1 MNAKSILAAIAAALV
16 GTSVYAIEAT
26 QLDIPPSTLN
36 REQVKLE
43 LLDAPA
49 GTSVVSYGEATVF
62 VDAAGAGR
70 SREDVRA
77 EAKSAPSHSGMKDC
91 PYVGG

>member
-1 MNAKSILAAIAAALV
+1 MNAKSILATVAAALV

-26 QLDIPPSTLN
+26 QLEVPPSTFN
-36 REQVKLE
+36 REQVKLQ
-43 LLDAPA
+43 LLDAPT

-62 VDAAGAGR
+62 VDAAGTGR

-77 EAKSAPSHSGMKDC
+77 EAKAAPSHSGMKDC

>member
-1 MNAKSILAAIAAALV
+1 MNAKSVFAAVAAALV

-26 QLDIPPSTLN
+26 QLEVPPSTLD
-36 REQVKLE
+36 REQVKLQ
-43 LLDAPA
+43 LLDARA

-62 VDAAGAGR
+62 LDATGPGR
-70 SREDVRA
+70 SRQDVVA
-77 EAKSAPSHSGMKDC
+77 EAKAAPSHSGMKDC